1 MKKNKL
7 VKQLILRGRTLG
19 FWGRGVEMSRWDT
32 GTRPTILDK
41 IEGNSNPPLPI
52 KDEAALKTKRT
63 VYQSLILGFS
73 AAVAIAT
80 FEIYS

>member
-41 IEGNSNPPLPI
+41 IEGNSNPPPL
-52 KDEAALKTKRT
+52 TH
-63 VYQSLILGFS
+63 QG
-73 AAVAIAT
+73 
-80 FEIYS
+80 

>member
-41 IEGNSNPPLPI
+41 IEGNSTPPPPPI
-52 KDEAALKTKRT
+52 KDEAALKPKRT
-63 VYQSLILGFS
+63 VYQSLIFFFGGGGEG
-73 AAVAIAT
+73 V
-80 FEIYS
+80 

>member
-1 MKKNKL
+1 MLWKSETKCEKETKYEKKNKL

-41 IEGNSNPPLPI
+41 IEGNSNPPL
-52 KDEAALKTKRT
+52 TH
-63 VYQSLILGFS
+63 QG
-73 AAVAIAT
+73 
-80 FEIYS
+80 